1 MPPSIHEVPRPEATP
16 PQPRFIARR
25 DRPEFLPAES
35 PSASWPRSSRARSP
49 LVLPPS
55 NSSSCRTTSNPTPI
69 PLPTSSRRTSPTSPS
84 LTSGLSPKST
94 PGDFGAYREA
104 VGQEYAIL
112 QGTTGR
118 SDRLAI
124 VYDPRVLTVLGDAV
138 KLSDAGGS
146 RHPLMARFR
155 AADSDAE
162 LVVVANHL
170 QRGNAQTRQ
179 AQAQWLNGWAA
190 SITDVET
197 PQPSSFLEAST
208 STSNRTTK
216 PTTAPTISSSKA
228 TSSTGSGH
236 YASIRTLVRPREQ
249 VATPAIRASSISS
262 S

>member
-1 MPPSIHEVPRPEATP
+1 MAALLSGAVAACASAFELVVVSYNVESDSDTSADVVSQDIADIPVSHLWALAEVNA
-16 PQPRFIARR
+16 
-25 DRPEFLPAES
+25 
-35 PSASWPRSSRARSP
+35 
-49 LVLPPS
+49 
-55 NSSSCRTTSNPTPI
+55 
-69 PLPTSSRRTSPTSPS
+69 
-84 LTSGLSPKST
+84 
-94 PGDFGAYREA
+94 GDFGAYREA

-146 RHPLMARFR
+146 RHPFMARFR

-197 PQPSSFLEAST
+197 PPAVVLLGGFNFDVEPDNETDNRAYDLFLE
-208 STSNRTTK
+208 
-216 PTTAPTISSSKA
+216 
-228 TSSTGSGH
+228 GDVFH
-236 YASIRTLVRPREQ
+236 WVRPLCLDQ
-249 VATPAIRASSISS
+249 DTCPATGTGCNPRYTSILDFVFLAGAAKA
-262 S
+262 